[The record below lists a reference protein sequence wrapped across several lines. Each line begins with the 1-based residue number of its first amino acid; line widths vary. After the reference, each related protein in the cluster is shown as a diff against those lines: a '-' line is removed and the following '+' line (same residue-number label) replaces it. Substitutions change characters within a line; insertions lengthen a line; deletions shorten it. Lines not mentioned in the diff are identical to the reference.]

1 MPKPYKKSIEEML
14 QRADAHAENA
24 PGTVIDEDAPVVDVI
39 DAPEAPQTPA
49 GMTRIRILSAD
60 HTDGKAKKTWLQNS
74 VIEIDQYTAARM
86 VEKQWGAPTTAPL
99 NELLAEYKGKR

>member
-14 QRADAHAENA
+14 QRADAHADNT
-24 PGTVIDEDAPVVDVI
+24 PGLIIDEDAPVDVI
-39 DAPEAPQTPA
+39 DAPEAAQTPE

-74 VIEIDQYTAARM
+74 VVEIDQYTAARM
-86 VEKQWGAPTTAPL
+86 IAKQWAAPTTAPL